1 MRGPL
6 SGAAETYN
14 YVEIGIW
21 CATATVAAVV
31 ALRRAGRARRD
42 FAVASIVLFTFGASD
57 YAHDELAIHDPATET
72 EFEVGSRFT
81 NREQEARR
89 QDRHPQPAHVP
100 DASRS
105 STRRS

>member
-57 YAHDELAIHDPATET
+57 YAEIRTGGEWWTPWWLLVWKGACVLALLVLLLA
-72 EFEVGSRFT
+72 
-81 NREQEARR
+81 ARR
-89 QDRHPQPAHVP
+89 RQRPTV
-100 DASRS
+100 
-105 STRRS
+105 